1 MAAHTDTRTNSVS
14 LPVVCSQLYALVLA
28 QLSVIYVPH
37 GPLYKPKALA
47 DWQPRAACGSSMGPF
62 LSRRP
67 SNDG

>member
-14 LPVVCSQLYALVLA
+14 LPVVCSQLYALVFA
-28 QLSVIYVPH
+28 ELSVIYVPH
-37 GPLYKPKALA
+37 GPVYNYQALA

-67 SNDG
+67 AIDG